1 MEQSTQDLL
10 DYLNSELVQ
19 YDNQIAEQQTMKTN
33 IDAAISQQEQNIL
46 QLQAQKAQL
55 YQSSKLSTLTGRLVV
70 RMVLQPES
78 QKTRKR
84 GTLPQTPFVCP
95 PQWRQIR

>member
-46 QLQAQKAQL
+46 QLQAQKAQCDVDIATYEQDKIYVNEL
-55 YQSSKLSTLTGRLVV
+55 IVIVENS
-70 RMVLQPES
+70 
-78 QKTRKR
+78 
-84 GTLPQTPFVCP
+84 
-95 PQWRQIR
+95 